1 MGSWSIIGIMGHFTT
16 IFALKL
22 MKLFSHL
29 LRQNA
34 INIQNRLLWHL
45 NWWRH
50 RAHKKIANCTRRK
63 DISIFRKELEIESN
77 TLSAFWIALITF
89 TFFLFLFWFF
99 FCLNTYNNTTPKAA
113 WFVFA
118 LFCLSWCVSNCVPQ
132 KELFKWCRCY
142 RQFIDRAIKD
152 RGWITCFSNNH
163 LINLSVLVV
172 CNLRYAVFLV
182 FCLCIFE
189 FEQHQVV
196 RTYMLPIVRES
207 KFLFLQS
214 VYKLDP

>member
-1 MGSWSIIGIMGHFTT
+1 MPAVKSWCSKLGVNYGQSLDMGPWSIIGIMGHFTT

-50 RAHKKIANCTRRK
+50 RGHKKIANCTRRK

-99 FCLNTYNNTTPKAA
+99 FFA
-113 WFVFA
+113 WIRIIIPRRKRPGLSLLCCVYLDVSKIVFRRKSSSNGA
-118 LFCLSWCVSNCVPQ
+118 GVIVSSLTEQ
-132 KELFKWCRCY
+132 
-142 RQFIDRAIKD
+142 
-152 RGWITCFSNNH
+152 
-163 LINLSVLVV
+163 
-172 CNLRYAVFLV
+172 LRTGV
-182 FCLCIFE
+182 E
-189 FEQHQVV
+189 
-196 RTYMLPIVRES
+196 
-207 KFLFLQS
+207 
-214 VYKLDP
+214 